1 MRFRTRWLGYG
12 PDDDTQQSY
21 ASLKNNLVFHKYCR
35 EQNLTK
41 LIGCLQRRH
50 IHDPGVLKQNNR

>member
-41 LIGCLQRRH
+41 LIRMPSKTLT
-50 IHDPGVLKQNNR
+50 IPEF

>member
-35 EQNLTK
+35 EQTSPSSSDAFK
-41 LIGCLQRRH
+41 DVTF
-50 IHDPGVLKQNNR
+50 DPE

>member
-12 PDDDTQQSY
+12 PDDDTQSY

-35 EQNLTK
+35 EQNLTSSSDAFK
-41 LIGCLQRRH
+41 DAH
-50 IHDPGVLKQNNR
+50 HDPGVLKQNNR